1 MKKKILILKNDRTG
15 DLFVSH
21 KAINRILCKHND
33 DEIIIFLSN
42 INNKFSFLFPNIK
55 FKIFPMY
62 LNIFNKLKIITYF
75 IFNKLDTVYILTP
88 KNFYYYLPFIFR
100 KIKFYAITIKSNN
113 GNRPNNFLKK
123 YLHKFVIIDRT
134 EIKKRNSSYIVQESL
149 IENTK
154 KEFLLN
160 NDSQVNHN
168 FIYPNVFDVF
178 HYKKNLFHNLLG
190 WSLDDTCKFL
200 ENINNNNRYLLFSS
214 EINNKEINDYF
225 SNKYNTFDFD
235 HNFEKKINEKKI
247 IFLKNIDGYN
257 LFDLIKKSSRVI
269 CPEGIMTHMAYYL
282 KKDVTA
288 LMFFIIKT
296 KKNFIEQII
305 SCKEWFPPENYRFI
319 VLKKN
324 LSKSIQ
330 KITSRL
336 YK

>member
-1 MKKKILILKNDRTG
+1 MKKKVLILKNDRTG

-21 KAINRILCKHND
+21 KAINRILSKHFE
-33 DEIIIFLSN
+33 DEVIMFLSN
-42 INNKFSFLFPNIK
+42 INYKFNFLFPNVS
-55 FKIFPMY
+55 FKTFPMY
-62 LNIFNKLKIITYF
+62 LNIFHKLKIIFYL

-113 GNRPNNFLKK
+113 GNRPNKFLNRFLYKSV
-123 YLHKFVIIDRT
+123 LIDRSKIT
-134 EIKKRNSSYIVQESL
+134 KRNSSYIIQESL

-154 KEFLLN
+154 NEFLLN
-160 NDSQVNHN
+160 KNSKVDHN
-168 FIYPNVFDVF
+168 FVYPDKFDVF
-178 HYKKNLFHNLLG
+178 HYKYNLFNNLLE

-200 ENINNNNRYLLFSS
+200 ENINNNKKYLLFSS
-214 EINNKEINDYF
+214 EINNEKINSFF
-225 SNKYNTFDFD
+225 SNRYNTYDFD
-235 HNFEKKINEKKI
+235 NNNKKHINEKKI

-257 LFDLIKKSSRVI
+257 LFDLINKSSRVI

-296 KKNFIEQII
+296 KKNFIEQVI
-305 SCKEWFPPENYRFI
+305 SCKEWFPPENYKFI

-324 LSKSIQ
+324 LSKSIL
-330 KITSRL
+330 KISKRL
-336 YK
+336 NK

>member
-21 KAINRILCKHND
+21 KAINRILCKHNE
-33 DEIIIFLSN
+33 DEIIMFLSN
-42 INNKFSFLFPNIK
+42 VNYKFKFLFPNTK

-62 LNIFNKLKIITYF
+62 LNIFNKLKIIFYF

-88 KNFYYYLPFIFR
+88 KNFYYYLPFLFR
-100 KIKFYAITIKSNN
+100 KIKFYALTIKSNN
-113 GNRPNNFLKK
+113 GNRPNKFLNK
-123 YLHKFVIIDRT
+123 YLYKFVVIDRT
-134 EIKKRNSSYIVQESL
+134 KINKRNSSYLIQESL

-154 KEFLLN
+154 KNFLLI
-160 NDSQVNHN
+160 DDFKVNHN
-168 FIYPNVFDVF
+168 FIYPDIFDVF
-178 HYKKNLFHNLLG
+178 HYKKNLFSNLLE

-214 EINNKEINDYF
+214 EINDEKINNYF
-225 SNKYNTFDFD
+225 SNRYNTYDFD
-235 HNFEKKINEKKI
+235 NNIEKKINKKKI

-288 LMFFIIKT
+288 LMFFIIKS
-296 KKNFIEQII
+296 KKNFIEQVI
-305 SCKEWFPPENYRFI
+305 SCKEWFPPENYKFV

-324 LSKSIQ
+324 LSKSIL
-330 KITSRL
+330 KISKRL
-336 YK
+336 